1 MHMLLGLTLMHDAH
15 LASGQSSPPYT
26 RLKYAGLHHW
36 NIGSTLFN
44 HLLAQPIAPA
54 KRDAIWATA
63 VIIGATSFWYV
74 ADDVEHAWP
83 LKPSEPD
90 DLAWLRLGKG
100 KKTLWRIADPTR
112 AESVFC
118 TLMRRRGLRCR
129 KPPAAIST
137 TDTDTEVIGISEEVK
152 HMFNITKASNN
163 VYHLPL
169 QALSR
174 IQHVRL
180 THENVRTF
188 YDFSA
193 NITPEFMHLIEAK
206 DPRAVFIIGWWFSI
220 IEGTELW
227 WMASRAK
234 VEGRAVRL
242 WLQRQ
247 EETQGLA
254 TVLNG
259 LVRQARL
266 KTTEDS
272 NMTG

>member
-1 MHMLLGLTLMHDAH
+1 MQDLTISQNTFLMHMLLGLTLMHDAH
-15 LASGQSSPPYT
+15 LVPSHHSPPYT
-26 RLKYAGLHHW
+26 RLKYAGLQHW
-36 NIGSTLFN
+36 NTGSKLFN

-234 VEGRAVRL
+234 VEG
-242 WLQRQ
+242 
-247 EETQGLA
+247 LA